1 MLFRSNGSKG
11 IAVDLPADGDP
22 PAVRCLCYFFHFFQC
37 GKHDFFLLFLSEN
50 FGSLKGMYRVIKR
63 NRFIF
68 LNNSLDENML
78 RIVCAHELGH
88 DQLHRNMAKTTPI
101 HEFMLYDM
109 KSKPEYEANIV
120 AAEILMDS
128 DEVLRYIYEYGYT
141 AEQIA
146 SAMSTDINLV
156 ALKVA
161 HLATLGYN
169 LHALEHKSNFLK

>member
-1 MLFRSNGSKG
+1 MPSKELIKRKRCGSRDPFEIARQLGINVMLCK
-11 IAVDLPADGDP
+11 
-22 PAVRCLCYFFHFFQC
+22 
-37 GKHDFFLLFLSEN
+37 N

-88 DQLHRNMAKTTPI
+88 DQLHRNMAKPTPI

-146 SAMSTDINLV
+146 RAMSTDINLV

-169 LHALEHKSNFLK
+169 LHAPEHKSNFLK

>member
-1 MLFRSNGSKG
+1 MMNAEQLSRVGKKLVKRCGSRDPFEIARQLGINVML
-11 IAVDLPADGDP
+11 
-22 PAVRCLCYFFHFFQC
+22 C
-37 GKHDFFLLFLSEN
+37 EN

>member
-1 MLFRSNGSKG
+1 MNAEQLSRVGEKLVKRCGSRDPFEIARQLGINVML
-11 IAVDLPADGDP
+11 
-22 PAVRCLCYFFHFFQC
+22 C
-37 GKHDFFLLFLSEN
+37 EN

-120 AAEILMDS
+120 AAEI
-128 DEVLRYIYEYGYT
+128 
-141 AEQIA
+141 
-146 SAMSTDINLV
+146 DIVNI
-156 ALKVA
+156 
-161 HLATLGYN
+161 G
-169 LHALEHKSNFLK
+169 LHFFLKDVRPMLPPVMNRSIVDA

>member
-1 MLFRSNGSKG
+1 AGIFFRC
-11 IAVDLPADGDP
+11 A
-22 PAVRCLCYFFHFFQC
+22 
-37 GKHDFFLLFLSEN
+37 FLSCHNKTSTVVLLLYTTLEVYT
-50 FGSLKGMYRVIKR
+50 KCGMV
-63 NRFIF
+63 
-68 LNNSLDENML
+68 S
-78 RIVCAHELGH
+78 
-88 DQLHRNMAKTTPI
+88 KTTPI

>member
-1 MLFRSNGSKG
+1 MMNAEQLSQVGAKLVKRCGTRDPFE
-11 IAVDLPADGDP
+11 IARQLGVYIIF
-22 PAVRCLCYFFHFFQC
+22 C
-37 GKHDFFLLFLSEN
+37 EN

-68 LNNSLDENML
+68 LNNELDENML

-88 DQLHRNMAKTTPI
+88 DQLHRNIAKKNSI
-101 HEFMLYDM
+101 QEFMLYDM

-120 AAEILMDS
+120 AAEILMDN
-128 DEVLRYIYEYGYT
+128 DEVLSYIYDYGYT

-146 SAMSTDINLV
+146 CAMSTDINLV
-156 ALKVA
+156 ALKIA

-169 LHALEHKSNFLK
+169 LRSLEHKSNFLK